1 MEIQL
6 TVPQAEYF
14 QSTAKATAAVA
25 GFGSGKTQA
34 TMYRLFT
41 TMMLYPTADMLY
53 SAPTVPLIR
62 DIFWAKLEEF
72 LPQLNL
78 NYHINKS
85 EGIVYVHGHGKIFCR
100 SMDNPDRLVGFEVL
114 DCFLDELDILTTDK
128 ALNVY
133 RKCKARMRQKAFP
146 KTATTKQI
154 NQHPSRYRKKNQM
167 FVSTTPEGYKAT
179 YELFKKNPIKNSHLV
194 KMSTYS
200 NPHLPDDYIEDL
212 RASYP
217 PQLIEA
223 YLNGEF
229 VNLVASPVWTSYD
242 ETANIII
249 NPKTQQY
256 QDIIKKREPL
266 HIGIDFNVGRGCAV
280 IFIQRTLPPNHPNN
294 PTNNQ
299 QPWPI
304 FIAVDEI
311 YNSFDT
317 PDTIRHL
324 NERYPANL
332 FPQRIVYPD
341 ASGKN
346 RKSVNATISDLTLL
360 TQAKFRIK
368 KPNKNPPIKDR
379 VAATNAAL
387 YNSKQETRTYLLKE
401 KTPNLSDALV
411 QQVYDN
417 NGLPKK
423 GESEF
428 DDMTDAFSYPHSYL
442 YPIRR
447 QRMFT
452 SDLGG
457 T

>member
-1 MEIQL
+1 MDVAL
-6 TVPQAEYF
+6 TPPQAEF
-14 QSTAKATAAVA
+14 FKSTAKATAAVA

-34 TMYRLFT
+34 TMYKLFT
-41 TMMLYPTADMLY
+41 TMLQYPKGDMLY
-53 SAPTVPLIR
+53 TAPTVPLIR

-72 LPQLNL
+72 LPSINL
-78 NYHINKS
+78 SYHINKS
-85 EGIVYVHGHGKIFCR
+85 EGIVYVHDHGRIFCR
-100 SMDNPDRLVGFEVL
+100 SMDNPDRLVGFEVV
-114 DCFLDELDILTTDK
+114 DCYLDELDILSTEK

-133 RKCKARMRQKAFP
+133 RKCKARMRQKVFSP
-146 KTATTKQI
+146 HNVTKNNPTGRKT
-154 NQHPSRYRKKNQM
+154 NQM

-179 YELFKKNPIKNSHLV
+179 YELFKKNPVKNSRLV

-200 NPHLPDDYIEDL
+200 NPHLPPDYIEDL
-212 RASYP
+212 RNSYP

-242 ETANIII
+242 ETTNIILKKPKLY
-249 NPKTQQY
+249 NTKTQTPKHPA
-256 QDIIKKREPL
+256 DIL
-266 HIGIDFNVGRGCAV
+266 HIGMDFNVARGCAIV
-280 IFIQRTLPPNHPNN
+280 FIKRNITRTPTHP
-294 PTNNQ
+294 TGELLL
-299 QPWPI
+299 
-304 FIAVDEI
+304 AVDEV

-317 PDTIRHL
+317 PDTIRYLNDKYPHHL
-324 NERYPANL
+324 YPN
-332 FPQRIVYPD
+332 RIVYPD
-341 ASGKN
+341 STGKN
-346 RKSVNATISDLTLL
+346 RKSVNATISDLSLL

-368 KPNKNPPIKDR
+368 KHLKNPPIKDR

-387 YNSKQETRTYLLKE
+387 YNSNFETKVYLHKPS
-401 KTPNLSDALV
+401 TPNLSNALI

-428 DDMTDAFSYPHSYL
+428 DDMTDAFSYPLAYM

-452 SDLGG
+452 SNLGG